1 MNIKSSFQGCQL
13 IVLIGVDTVIG
24 KQGECWGLV
33 LQEKLQE
40 KYLLGYLLYPL
51 LG

>member
-1 MNIKSSFQGCQL
+1 MSIKSSLRGCQL
-13 IVLIGVDTVIG
+13 TVIIGADTVIG

-40 KYLLGYLLYPL
+40 KSLLRYLLYPL